1 MIICLKECCILGKC
15 RFDME
20 GLALCRK
27 YCIYALLIL
36 AMKDIYGHYD
46 IFPNVH

>member
-1 MIICLKECCILGKC
+1 MIICLKECYILGKC

-27 YCIYALLIL
+27 CIYALLIL